1 MTFDSRPIG
10 IFDSGIG
17 GMTVLREIAKLL
29 PQEQFV
35 YLADKAHMPYGNKSP
50 EKIREHSLKC
60 AHFLLNKNSKCIV
73 IACHTASA
81 YAYEE
86 LQKQLPIPVIGMVQ
100 PSFAAL
106 MHATKNLRV
115 AILGTEGTIRSH
127 VYQNLIQK
135 HHPKATTFPIACP
148 LLASLIEKRLPAGPH
163 IHEWVKRYL
172 APLKT
177 SAIDAALL
185 ACTHYPIIQQEI
197 QEELGTD
204 VAVIDPA
211 KACAETVKNLLAAS
225 SLLLSK

>member
-50 EKIREHSLKC
+50 EKITEYSLRC

-81 YAYEE
+81 YACEE
-86 LQKQLPIPVIGMVQ
+86 LQKQLPIPVIGMIQ
-100 PSFAAL
+100 PSFASL
-106 MHATKNLRV
+106 MHATKSLRV

-127 VYQNLIQK
+127 VYQNLIQR
-135 HHPKATTFPIACP
+135 HHPKAAVFPIACP
-148 LLASLIEKRLPAGPH
+148 LLASLIEKRWPERPC
-163 IHEWVKRYL
+163 IHEWIKRYL

-177 SAIDAALL
+177 ASIDTALL

-197 QEELGTD
+197 QEELGAG

-211 KACAETVKNLLAAS
+211 KACAETVKDLLTAAS
-225 SLLLSK
+225 LLI